1 LNPPSDT
8 RCHRI
13 DTDRCADLYPF
24 TVATTPSELHTHQDV
39 SAPCALCTQPMDDAP
54 PRHMTAAEFR
64 EHGRAVVDWVAD
76 YWERVESLPVLS
88 TVLPGAVRAQLPSA
102 PPELGEPFPDLL
114 DDMDRIIVPG
124 LTHWQ
129 HPGFFAYY
137 PTGASGPAALADL
150 LASGLG
156 VQGMLWQT
164 SPACTELEQH
174 VLDWLAGLIG
184 LPERFTF
191 AGTGGGVVQDS
202 ASTAM
207 LVTLLA
213 ALHRASGGQVAREG
227 IGRGR
232 YVVYTSAEANC
243 GFEKVART
251 TGLGSSAVRF
261 IETGAD
267 LSMDPQALRAAME
280 HDVGLGF
287 TPVLVMATVGTTSTG
302 AIDPVGLIGP
312 VCREYGAWLHVDAAY
327 AGVAAICPELRWI
340 HAGVAEF
347 ADSYAT
353 NPHKWLLTAL
363 DFDACYVA
371 DRGALTGAL
380 SVLPEY
386 LRNGASE
393 SGAVVDYRD
402 WQVPLGRRF
411 RALKL
416 WAVIRWYGA
425 AGLREHIRH
434 SVALAQQFAS
444 RVGTDERFEVL
455 APHPLSLICF
465 RLRGDD
471 SANRELLD
479 AVNATGRVFLSHTK
493 VRGAFALRLAI
504 GGTATR
510 GEHVAAAWALLS
522 EHAGIARH

>member
-1 LNPPSDT
+1 
-8 RCHRI
+8 
-13 DTDRCADLYPF
+13 
-24 TVATTPSELHTHQDV
+24 
-39 SAPCALCTQPMDDAP
+39 M
-54 PRHMTAAEFR
+54 
-64 EHGRAVVDWVAD
+64 VDWVAD
-76 YWERVESLPVLS
+76 YWERVESLPVSS
-88 TVLPGAVRAQLPSA
+88 TVAPGAVRARLPSS
-102 PPELGEPFPDLL
+102 PPEQGEPFPDLL

-137 PTGASGPAALADL
+137 PTGASGPAALGDL

-191 AGTGGGVVQDS
+191 AGTGGGVVQDAATS
-202 ASTAM
+202 AM
-207 LVTLLA
+207 LVTMLA
-213 ALHRASGGQVAREG
+213 ALYRASGGQVARNG

-243 GFEKVART
+243 GFEKAARVA
-251 TGLGSSAVRF
+251 GLGSSAVRF
-261 IETGAD
+261 VETGDD
-267 LSMDPQALRAAME
+267 LAMDPEALRAAME
-280 HDVGLGF
+280 HDVALGF

-302 AIDPVGLIGP
+302 AIDPVALIGP

-386 LRNGASE
+386 LRNAASE

-402 WQVPLGRRF
+402 W
-411 RALKL
+411 A
-416 WAVIRWYGA
+416 GA
-425 AGLREHIRH
+425 AGTQVPGVEAVGGDPLVRRGRFARAYSAQCGIGPAVRLLGRSGRPLRSAGAASTVADLF
-434 SVALAQQFAS
+434 SVARRRCRESGTARCGQRDRAS
-444 RVGTDERFEVL
+444 VSVTHQGSWCIRTPAGGRRYCHPAGACRRRVGAAQR
-455 APHPLSLICF
+455 
-465 RLRGDD
+465 
-471 SANRELLD
+471 
-479 AVNATGRVFLSHTK
+479 
-493 VRGAFALRLAI
+493 
-504 GGTATR
+504 TR
-510 GEHVAAAWALLS
+510 GHRPAPT
-522 EHAGIARH
+522 RPR

>member
-1 LNPPSDT
+1 
-8 RCHRI
+8 
-13 DTDRCADLYPF
+13 
-24 TVATTPSELHTHQDV
+24 
-39 SAPCALCTQPMDDAP
+39 
-54 PRHMTAAEFR
+54 MTAEQFR

-88 TVLPGAVRAQLPSA
+88 RVAPGAVRAQLPSS
-102 PPELGEPFPDLL
+102 PPEVGEPFAALL

-150 LASGLG
+150 LSSGLG

-164 SPACTELEQH
+164 APACTELEQH

-191 AGTGGGVVQDS
+191 AGSGGGVVQDS
-202 ASTAM
+202 ASSAM

-213 ALHRASGGQVAREG
+213 ALHRASDGQVARDG
-227 IGRGR
+227 VDRGR
-232 YVVYTSAEANC
+232 YVVYTSTEANC
-243 GFEKVART
+243 GFEKVVRV

-261 IETGAD
+261 IDTRDD
-267 LSMDPQALRAAME
+267 LGMDPKALRTAIE
-280 HDVGLGF
+280 QDVACGR
-287 TPVLVMATVGTTSTG
+287 TPALVMATVGTTSTG
-302 AIDPVGLIGP
+302 AVDPVQLIGP

-363 DFDACYVA
+363 DFDACYIA
-371 DRGALTGAL
+371 DRSALTGAL
-380 SVLPEY
+380 AVLPEY
-386 LRNGASE
+386 LRNSASE

-402 WQVPLGRRF
+402 WQVPVGRRF

-425 AGLREHIRH
+425 AGLREHIRR

-444 RVGTDERFEVL
+444 WVGADDRFEVL

-465 RLRGDD
+465 RLRGGDE
-471 SANRELLD
+471 SNRALLD
-479 AVNATGRVFLSHTK
+479 AVNATGRVFLSHTE
-493 VRGAFALRLAI
+493 VRGEFALRLAI

-510 GEHVAAAWALLS
+510 QEHVATAWTLLS
-522 EHAGIARH
+522 QCADTLAAPRSIDWPEQVGAASTEKLQDRRCRGAH

>member
-1 LNPPSDT
+1 
-8 RCHRI
+8 
-13 DTDRCADLYPF
+13 
-24 TVATTPSELHTHQDV
+24 
-39 SAPCALCTQPMDDAP
+39 
-54 PRHMTAAEFR
+54 MTAAQFR

-88 TVLPGAVRAQLPSA
+88 TVTPGEVRAQLPRF
-102 PPELGEPFPDLL
+102 PPEVGEPFSSLL

-129 HPGFFAYY
+129 HPSFFAYY

-150 LASGLG
+150 LSSGLG
-156 VQGMLWQT
+156 VQGMLWQ
-164 SPACTELEQH
+164 SAPACTELEQH
-174 VLDWLAGLIG
+174 VLDWLAGLLG

-191 AGTGGGVVQDS
+191 SGTGGGVIQDS

-213 ALHRASGGQVAREG
+213 ALHRASRGRVARDG
-227 IGRGR
+227 IDRGR
-232 YVVYTSAEANC
+232 YVVYTSTEANH
-243 GFEKVART
+243 GFEKVARI
-251 TGLGSSAVRF
+251 TGLGASAVRF
-261 IETGAD
+261 IDTRAD
-267 LSMDPQALRAAME
+267 LSMDPRALRTAME
-280 HDVGLGF
+280 HDVAEGR

-302 AIDPVGLIGP
+302 AVDPVQLIGP
-312 VCREYGAWLHVDAAY
+312 VCREYGAWLHVDAAH

-353 NPHKWLLTAL
+353 NPHKWLLTTL
-363 DFDACYVA
+363 DFDACFVA

-380 SVLPEY
+380 AVLPEY
-386 LRNGASE
+386 LRNSASE

-402 WQVPLGRRF
+402 WQVPVGRRF

-425 AGLREHIRH
+425 AGLRDHIRH
-434 SVALAQQFAS
+434 CVALAQQFAFW
-444 RVGTDERFEVL
+444 VGADDRFDVL
-455 APHPLSLICF
+455 APHPLSLVCF
-465 RLRGDD
+465 RLRGGDEV
-471 SANRELLD
+471 NRALLA

-493 VRGAFALRLAI
+493 VRGTFALRLAI

-510 GEHVAAAWALLS
+510 HEHVATAWALVS
-522 EHAGIARH
+522 EWADIVATPR

>member
-1 LNPPSDT
+1 
-8 RCHRI
+8 
-13 DTDRCADLYPF
+13 
-24 TVATTPSELHTHQDV
+24 
-39 SAPCALCTQPMDDAP
+39 
-54 PRHMTAAEFR
+54 MTAAEFR

-88 TVLPGAVRAQLPSA
+88 TVAPGQVRAQLPSL
-102 PPELGEPFPDLL
+102 PPETGEPFTALL
-114 DDMDRIIVPG
+114 DDLDRIVVPG

-150 LASGLG
+150 LASGLS

-174 VLDWLAGLIG
+174 VLDWLAGLLG
-184 LPERFTF
+184 FAERFSF
-191 AGTGGGVVQDS
+191 AGSGGGVIQDS
-202 ASTAM
+202 ASSAM
-207 LVTLLA
+207 LVAMLA
-213 ALHRASGGQVAREG
+213 ALHRVSGGRVARDG
-227 IGRGR
+227 MDRGR
-232 YVVYTSAEANC
+232 YVIYTSTEANSAL
-243 GFEKVART
+243 EKAARI

-261 IETGAD
+261 IETRAD
-267 LSMDPQALRAAME
+267 LSMDPTALRAAME
-280 HDVGLGF
+280 QDVALGL
-287 TPVLVMATVGTTSTG
+287 TPVMVMATVGTTSTC
-302 AIDPVGLIGP
+302 AVDPVELIGP
-312 VCREYGAWLHVDAAY
+312 ICREYGAWLHVDAAY

-340 HAGVAEF
+340 HAGVVQF

-371 DRGALTGAL
+371 DRRALVGAL
-380 SVLPEY
+380 SVVPDY
-386 LRNGASE
+386 LRNDASE

-425 AGLREHIRH
+425 EGLREHIRH

-444 RVGTDERFEVL
+444 WVVADDRFEVL

-465 RLRGDD
+465 RLRGRDE
-471 SANRELLD
+471 ANRELLD
-479 AVNATGRVFLSHTK
+479 AVNATGRMFLSHTK

-510 GEHVAAAWALLS
+510 HDHVATAWALLS
-522 EHAGIARH
+522 ECAGIVGSGERH